1 MPCRAGSAV
10 YFQRV
15 PYLRGDFRYGFFIF
29 IGNTVIHSCVK
40 VEPSYEIKN
49 APRGCAVRGKESTE
63 SVEQLNHL
71 LHEYG
76 SHIIGRMGIPYREKN
91 VHIISVA
98 IDAPQ
103 DVINALSGKIGRLA
117 GITAKTV
124 YSNV

>member
-1 MPCRAGSAV
+1 MSQERPAAGGESRRQDSFLLGENMETRIA
-10 YFQRV
+10 
-15 PYLRGDFRYGFFIF
+15 L
-29 IGNTVIHSCVK
+29 IGII
-40 VEPSYEIKN
+40 VE
-49 APRGCAVRGKESTE
+49 R
-63 SVEQLNHL
+63 LNHL

>member
-49 APRGCAVRGKESTE
+49 APRGCAARGKENIALRTASARNKSCAIE
-63 SVEQLNHL
+63 VSENREVCEAHFCSKMRLN
-71 LHEYG
+71 
-76 SHIIGRMGIPYREKN
+76 IN
-91 VHIISVA
+91 N
-98 IDAPQ
+98 IDNIFSIKYNEAERKKFRKEE
-103 DVINALSGKIGRLA
+103 NK
-117 GITAKTV
+117 
-124 YSNV
+124 